1 MAAEKT
7 QPSKPTT
14 TVRKLS
20 ELSSQGLQL
29 TPLTGEDALDN
40 SITSSQIQ
48 KLGLALS
55 GYIDYLHEGRV
66 QMVGRTEIHYLE
78 TLSAADR
85 KKAIAGIFAR
95 KLACVVITTG
105 LKAPSALVSNCER
118 LKVPLFETEAGTA
131 TAITEITSFLA
142 EQLSLRSTIH
152 GVLMEVYGLGVLLL
166 GPSGIGKSECALDL
180 ILGGHR
186 LVSDDLV
193 IITKGGSGR
202 LVGSGPSDVQF
213 HMELR
218 GLGIINIKELFGV
231 SVLSPKTII
240 DLAIDLVPWN
250 AEEEYDRLGL
260 DERRYSLLDVSV
272 PLITMPVA
280 SGRNLATLV
289 EVSVRIQMLRN
300 QGYSPSSDFFK
311 RLDERLRVP
320 RSPADEAWPL

>member
-1 MAAEKT
+1 MAPEKT
-7 QPSKPTT
+7 EPSKPTA
-14 TVRKLS
+14 TVRALSQLSGQRLKLTL
-20 ELSSQGLQL
+20 LSG
-29 TPLTGEDALDN
+29 DNALDN
-40 SITSSQIQ
+40 PIDSPRIQ
-48 KLGLALS
+48 KLGLALA

-66 QMVGRTEIHYLE
+66 QLVGRTEILYLK
-78 TLSAADR
+78 TLSAVDR
-85 KKAIAGIFAR
+85 RKAIERIFVR
-95 KLACVVITTG
+95 RLSCVVITTG
-105 LKAPSALVSNCER
+105 LKAPAALLRNCER
-118 LKVPLFETEAGTA
+118 HKVPLFETQALSST
-131 TAITEITSFLA
+131 TITDITSFLE

-193 IITKGGSGR
+193 IIRKFGSDR
-202 LVGSGPSDVQF
+202 LMGSGPSEFHF

-218 GLGIINIKELFGV
+218 GLGIINIKELFGI

-240 DLAIDLVPWN
+240 DMAIDLVPWN
-250 AEEEYDRLGL
+250 TEEEYDRLGVE
-260 DERRYSLLDVSV
+260 ERQYSLLDVSV

-289 EVSVRIQMLRN
+289 EVSVRIQMLKN

-311 RLDERLRVP
+311 RLDARLKLP
-320 RSPADEAWPL
+320 RSLADEAWRL

>member
-1 MAAEKT
+1 M
-7 QPSKPTT
+7 
-14 TVRKLS
+14 
-20 ELSSQGLQL
+20 
-29 TPLTGEDALDN
+29 
-40 SITSSQIQ
+40 
-48 KLGLALS
+48 
-55 GYIDYLHEGRV
+55 
-66 QMVGRTEIHYLE
+66 
-78 TLSAADR
+78 
-85 KKAIAGIFAR
+85 
-95 KLACVVITTG
+95 
-105 LKAPSALVSNCER
+105 
-118 LKVPLFETEAGTA
+118 
-131 TAITEITSFLA
+131 
-142 EQLSLRSTIH
+142 
-152 GVLMEVYGLGVLLL
+152 
-166 GPSGIGKSECALDL
+166 
-180 ILGGHR
+180 
-186 LVSDDLV
+186 SDDLV

-280 SGRNLATLV
+280 SGQNLATLV